1 MTTGAEQGEIAE
13 VGTPVAVDP
22 DPVDRATPWR
32 WTSVTILVAVLVLTL
47 TNAHAIQGWFDERPP
62 GSITEPLRAPIR
74 GWGDLTAR
82 LGLDAP
88 RAALRRHW
96 QAAEALRFGREQP
109 GEAGRSDPEGQ
120 R

>member
-1 MTTGAEQGEIAE
+1 MTTGAEHGEIAE

-22 DPVDRATPWR
+22 DPVDTVRPWR
-32 WTSVTILVAVLVLTL
+32 WTSVAIATAALFLAL

-62 GSITEPLRAPIR
+62 GSITEPLRGPIR
-74 GWGDLTAR
+74 AWSTLTAG

-88 RAALRRHW
+88 RAALRKRW
-96 QAAEALRFGREQP
+96 QAAETVRFDSERP
-109 GEAGRSDPEGQ
+109 GEAGAEQ

>member
-1 MTTGAEQGEIAE
+1 MTTGAEHGEIAE

-22 DPVDRATPWR
+22 DPVDTVRPWR
-32 WTSVTILVAVLVLTL
+32 WTTVAIATAALFLAL

-62 GSITEPLRAPIR
+62 GSITEPLRGPIR
-74 GWGDLTAR
+74 AWSTLTAG

-88 RAALRRHW
+88 RAALRKQW
-96 QAAEALRFGREQP
+96 QAAEAVRFGREQP
-109 GEAGRSDPEGQ
+109 GEAGAEQ